1 MSNKNKNM
9 CVTNTHDSME
19 AQDILKLVESIENE
33 KMEAQNQKKETQ
45 QTDKEKEL
53 LYRCKAKYV

>member
-1 MSNKNKNM
+1 M